1 MTSVISTWWNGL
13 APNERRLISI
23 GAPIA
28 LLLLGWALVW
38 HPLAVRRTELQQTI
52 ENQRNDLAYVHQGAL
67 EIGRLQVTGTQSRGD
82 RQGKSLLA
90 LADATARSSGLETAL
105 KRVEPVGTR
114 SVRVSFEGANFD
126 AMVQWIEALSKTY
139 AVEASDL
146 SADRADGIGLVN
158 ARVTLQDAP

>member
-1 MTSVISTWWNGL
+1 VIAVWWKGL
-13 APNERRLISI
+13 AANERRMLGV

-28 LLLLGWALVW
+28 IVLLGWALIW
-38 HPLAVRRTELQQTI
+38 HPLAARRTELAQTI
-52 ENQRNDLAYVHQGAL
+52 DNQRRDLAYVHQGAT
-67 EIGRLQVTGTQSRGD
+67 EIGRLQVTGKQSRGD

-90 LADATARSSGLETAL
+90 LADATARSAGLEAAL
-105 KRVEPVGTR
+105 KRVEPVGAR

-126 AMVQWIEALSKTY
+126 AMVQWIEALSKNY

>member
-1 MTSVISTWWNGL
+1 VIAAWWQGL
-13 APNERRLISI
+13 SAGERRILSV

-28 LLLLGWALVW
+28 VLLLGWALVW
-38 HPLAVRRTELQQTI
+38 HPLAARRTELEQTI
-52 ENQRNDLAYVHQGAL
+52 DNQRRDLAYVHQGAT
-67 EIGRLQVTGTQSRGD
+67 EIGRLQVTGKQSRGD

-90 LADATARSSGLETAL
+90 LADATARSSGLETSL
-105 KRVEPVGTR
+105 KRVEPVGSR

-126 AMVQWIEALSKTY
+126 AMVQWIEALSKNY